1 MPAEQILSNAQV
13 VTADR
18 VFLGSVV
25 LRDGLIVD
33 IAEGRSQLPQA
44 QDLDGDCLLPGLVEL
59 HTDNLEKHMTPRPG
73 VDWPSTSA
81 VLSHDAQIIAAGITT
96 VFDAV
101 SIGDV
106 NPKGNRM
113 QKLPAM
119 LNAIAAAES
128 AGLTRAEHHLHLRCE
143 LCHPDTLSVF
153 RDLVENP
160 LVRLVSVMDHSPGQ
174 RQFVLESKYREY
186 YMGKYH
192 LNDETMDAF
201 IKLQMANSK
210 EYSDRYRAAI
220 VEHCLT
226 RGLSVASHDDATL
239 AHVEESAGYGMTI
252 AEFPTTLEAARGCQ
266 ELNMKVLMGAPNVVR
281 GGSHSGNVAAAGL
294 AAEGLLD
301 ILSSDYYPASLL
313 QAAFVLADQQDGG
326 DLSRAVKMISL
337 APAHAAGLSDR
348 GEIAVG
354 LRADLVQAKK
364 KAATD
369 CQWSNKS
376 GDKRR
381 GCFDGGQVD
390 LSHRTIGFG
399 QGQPAGCRTT
409 AFGRAGLPHCAAGH
423 HPLGGSGGRGRAGC
437 EPGAVCR
444 DGGRGRVCPQL
455 ARQRV
460 VLWHPPG
467 DR

>member
-1 MPAEQILSNAQV
+1 MPAEQILSNARL

-18 VFLGSVV
+18 VFLGTLV
-25 LRDGLIVD
+25 LRDGLIAD
-33 IAEGRSQLPQA
+33 IAEGLSRLPQA
-44 QDLDGDCLLPGLVEL
+44 QDLNGDFLLPGLVEL
-59 HTDNLEKHMTPRPG
+59 HTDNLERHMTPRPG

-119 LNAIAAAES
+119 LEAISGAS
-128 AGLTRAEHHLHLRCE
+128 DAGLTRAEHRLHLRCE

-153 RDLVENP
+153 RDLVEHP
-160 LVRLVSVMDHSPGQ
+160 LVQLVSVMDHSPGQ

-192 LNDETMDAF
+192 LSTALMDEF
-201 IKLQMANSK
+201 IVLQKANSR
-210 EYSDRYRAAI
+210 EYSTRYRAAI
-220 VEHCLT
+220 VEHCLA

-239 AHVEESAGYGMTI
+239 EHVEESARYGMTI

-266 ELNMKVLMGAPNVVR
+266 QLGMSVLMGAPNIVR
-281 GGSHSGNVAAAGL
+281 GGSHSGNVAAADL

-313 QAAFVLADQQDGG
+313 QAAFALAALDNQC
-326 DLSRAVKMISL
+326 DLAEAVRMVTL
-337 APAHAAGLSDR
+337 APARAAGLSDR

-354 LRADLVQAKK
+354 LRADLLQAK
-364 KAATD
+364 TQD
-369 CQWSNKS
+369 
-376 GDKRR
+376 
-381 GCFDGGQVD
+381 
-390 LSHRTIGFG
+390 
-399 QGQPAGCRTT
+399 
-409 AFGRAGLPHCAAGH
+409 GLPVVQQVWRQAK
-423 HPLGGSGGRGRAGC
+423 
-437 EPGAVCR
+437 
-444 DGGRGRVCPQL
+444 RVF
-455 ARQRV
+455 
-460 VLWHPPG
+460 
-467 DR
+467 

>member
-1 MPAEQILSNAQV
+1 MPAEQILSNARL

-18 VFLGSVV
+18 MFLGSIV

-44 QDLDGDCLLPGLVEL
+44 QDLDGDFLLPGLVEL

-160 LVRLVSVMDHSPGQ
+160 LVQLVSVMDHSPGQ

-201 IKLQMANSK
+201 IKLQMANSR

-220 VEHCLT
+220 VEHCLE

-239 AHVEESAGYGMTI
+239 AHVEESARYGMTI
-252 AEFPTTLEAARGCQ
+252 AEFPTTLEAARGCRQ
-266 ELNMKVLMGAPNVVR
+266 LNMKVLMGAPNVVR

-313 QAAFVLADQQDGG
+313 QAAFVLANQQDGG
-326 DLSRAVKMISL
+326 DLSRAVRMISL

-348 GEIAVG
+348 GEIAIG

-364 KAATD
+364 SQD
-369 CQWSNKS
+369 
-376 GDKRR
+376 
-381 GCFDGGQVD
+381 
-390 LSHRTIGFG
+390 
-399 QGQPAGCRTT
+399 
-409 AFGRAGLPHCAAGH
+409 GLPVVQQVWRQAK
-423 HPLGGSGGRGRAGC
+423 
-437 EPGAVCR
+437 
-444 DGGRGRVCPQL
+444 RVF
-455 ARQRV
+455 
-460 VLWHPPG
+460 
-467 DR
+467 